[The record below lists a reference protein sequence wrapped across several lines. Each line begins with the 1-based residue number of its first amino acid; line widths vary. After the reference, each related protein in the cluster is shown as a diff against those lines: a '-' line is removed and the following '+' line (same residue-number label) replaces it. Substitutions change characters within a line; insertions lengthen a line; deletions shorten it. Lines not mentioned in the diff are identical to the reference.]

1 MASYTANRGVH
12 KTLSGSTAD
21 VVTLTMRSRRVEVI
35 NRSSASGPIS
45 VSFGSASTI
54 PTLLADDTEIV
65 LPSSAS
71 NYDMPN
77 DGVIKIVGVG
87 NDYSV
92 VAVDR

>member
-1 MASYTANRGVH
+1 MASYSADRSVH

-21 VVTLTMRSRRVEVI
+21 VVTLTMRSRRVEVL
-35 NRSSASGPIS
+35 NRSVASGPLSIT
-45 VSFGSASTI
+45 FGTAGAT
-54 PTLLADDTEIV
+54 PTLLADNTEVV

-71 NYDMPN
+71 SFDMPA
-77 DGVIKIVGVG
+77 DGVIKVVGAS

>member
-1 MASYTANRGVH
+1 MASYSADRSVH

-21 VVTLTMRSRRVEVI
+21 VVTLTMRSRRVEVL
-35 NRSSASGPIS
+35 NRSAAAGPIS
-45 VSFGSASTI
+45 VLFGSAAAT
-54 PTLLADDTEIV
+54 PTLLADNTEVV

-71 NYDMPN
+71 SFDMPN
-77 DGVIKIVGVG
+77 DGVIKLVGAG